1 MIYLN
6 HFSSKSFVA
15 SELPSIESGAVPAL
29 VSAVVIWFSVE
40 AISLP

>member
-15 SELPSIESGAVPAL
+15 SDRLSIESGDVSAL
-29 VSAVVIWFSVE
+29 VSAVVIWV
-40 AISLP
+40 